1 MVNDQTRAEMK
12 KILEEIQNGSFAK
25 RWIAENQQGRPEF
38 DKRRR
43 DEREQMIERVGADL
57 RRMMPFVDPV
67 TIKPGD

>member
-1 MVNDQTRAEMK
+1 MK